1 MFFIYFC
8 NSLFTL
14 GSSTKYMSK
23 DWFLSTYFIEDP
35 NLLALKITP
44 NLLKREFFSKIEAP
58 VINISHRPYD
68 SHDT

>member
-1 MFFIYFC
+1 M
-8 NSLFTL
+8 
-14 GSSTKYMSK
+14 GK

-58 VINISHRPYD
+58 GINISHRPYD